1 MGRIRLTG
9 ATSGYTELRAAS
21 TAGNNT
27 ITLPTTN
34 GGEVVVSDS
43 SGNVN
48 IDSGTFYVDA
58 SNNRVGVGITSPTCP
73 LGFASTT
80 GQKIDLFSSTPG
92 NEFGFGIES
101 NELRICSGTASFIGF
116 RTGGYSGSERARID
130 SSGRLLVGTTTDPTV
145 GTFASARFSLK
156 QSTDSGIGAGFQVE
170 ASGDTSLLWCG
181 YNGTSFDFGTS
192 YRTSGGIKPITFS
205 VGATER
211 MRIDGTGLVTLAGPG
226 IKFPATQVASAD
238 ANTLDDYEEGTFT
251 ASIAGTTSAGTAS
264 YSARVGNYTKIGRN
278 VYINI
283 FLDYSSGTGTGNTKI
298 TGLPFAPA
306 AAYNVISFSTWALYL
321 SYTGAQVVASTSGG
335 STEISIQQ
343 MNTNGVTALPYE
355 SGAAFA
361 VSGFYE
367 V

>member
-1 MGRIRLTG
+1 M
-9 ATSGYTELRAAS
+9 S
-21 TAGNNT
+21 TLNT
-27 ITLPTTN
+27 YNLKSPDSANTN
-34 GGEVVVSDS
+34 LALDA
-43 SGNVN
+43 SGNVAIQAGSASAPSIYVTGDTN
-48 IDSGTFYVDA
+48 TGLYSPGADQVAVTTGGTARLFVDA
-58 SNNRVGVGITSPTCP
+58 
-73 LGFASTT
+73 
-80 GQKIDLFSSTPG
+80 
-92 NEFGFGIES
+92 
-101 NELRICSGTASFIGF
+101 
-116 RTGGYSGSERARID
+116 
-130 SSGRLLVGTTTDPTV
+130 SGRLLVGTS
-145 GTFASARFSLK
+145 SARSNLFNSTFSTLA
-156 QSTDSGIGAGFQVE
+156 QLEGAGTGSTLSSFALISNANNNGYQPFVVFAKSRGTVVGSNTIVSNGDTIGTLTFQGSDGSEFVE
-170 ASGDTSLLWCG
+170 AALISAEVD
-181 YNGTSFDFGTS
+181 GTPGANDMPG
-192 YRTSGGIKPITFS
+192 RLVFS
-205 VGATER
+205 TTADGASTPTER
-211 MRIDGTGLVTLAGPG
+211 MRIDSSGLVTLAGPG